1 MNKIYNSVKI
11 TDISVR
17 DFFIKKIEGQKKSK
31 KLLTFTDLCAI
42 ITTEGQRKSK
52 TNTKI

>member
-1 MNKIYNSVKI
+1 MNKIYDSVKI

-17 DFFIKKIEGQKKSK
+17 DFFVKNESQKKSK

-52 TNTKI
+52 TNIKI